1 MYIFSGGSIM
11 DIIKKKTGTELLVK
25 VVGRLDTNTAPD
37 LESSVLP
44 DLKSCKKLILEL
56 SELDYISSA
65 GLRVVLTFYKSL
77 SADGKTMVVKHVND
91 EVMEV
96 FDMTGFSS
104 FLVFEE

>member
-1 MYIFSGGSIM
+1 M
-11 DIIKKKTGTELLVK
+11 DIVEKKTGTELEVK
-25 VVGRLDTNTAPD
+25 VSGRLDTNTAPD
-37 LESSVLP
+37 LESSVTP
-44 DLKSCKKLILEL
+44 DLKSCKKLVLEL
-56 SELDYISSA
+56 SDLDYISSA

-77 SADGKTMVVKHVND
+77 SAEGKSMVVKHVND

>member
-1 MYIFSGGSIM
+1 M

-104 FLVFEE
+104 FLEFEE